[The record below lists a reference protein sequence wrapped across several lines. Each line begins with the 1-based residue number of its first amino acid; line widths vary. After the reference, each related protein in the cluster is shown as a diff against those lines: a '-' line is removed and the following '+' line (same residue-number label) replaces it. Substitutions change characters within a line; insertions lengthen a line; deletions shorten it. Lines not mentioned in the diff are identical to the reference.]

1 MESTMNSVPLWAD
14 WVISFFLI
22 LGGSFA
28 FIGSLGL
35 ARLPDFMTRLHAP
48 TKNTTLGVGG
58 VVLASITYFS
68 VTSGLSLHELLIAC
82 FLFLTAPIS
91 AHLLAKAA
99 LHLELKMVSA
109 TKDLRSRPGPFAASD
124 EKDTAVKI
132 KNSNQS

>member
-1 MESTMNSVPLWAD
+1 MNDVPVWAD
-14 WVISFFLI
+14 WLISFFLV

-68 VTSGLSLHELLIAC
+68 VSTSGLSLHELLIAC

-109 TKDLRSRPGPFAASD
+109 TRDLRSHPGPFATSD

-132 KNSNQS
+132 KSNSQS